1 MNKTEFARRR
11 KRLMQ
16 AMGRDSIAIL
26 PNSPVRQRN
35 RDVEHP
41 YRPDSDFFYVTGFH
55 EQEAVAV
62 LVPGRAHGEFI
73 LFCRENDPEMETWN
87 GRRAGLDGA
96 MELYG
101 ADDAFPISDID
112 DILPGLLENR
122 ERVFY
127 AMGCNTDFDRQVMD
141 WINLLRKKS
150 RAGVHTPG
158 EFIALDHQLHDMR
171 LYKSAAEIKVMRQ
184 AAKQARDDGIPDRGG
199 AAARV
204 HARRRP
210 LSGLPLDCRR
220 RRQWLYS
227 SLYRE

>member
-1 MNKTEFARRR
+1 
-11 KRLMQ
+11 
-16 AMGRDSIAIL
+16 MGRDSIAIL

-127 AMGCNTDFDRQVMD
+127 A
-141 WINLLRKKS
+141 
-150 RAGVHTPG
+150 
-158 EFIALDHQLHDMR
+158 
-171 LYKSAAEIKVMRQ
+171 
-184 AAKQARDDGIPDRGG
+184 
-199 AAARV
+199 
-204 HARRRP
+204 RP
-210 LSGLPLDCRR
+210 
-220 RRQWLYS
+220 S
-227 SLYRE
+227 S